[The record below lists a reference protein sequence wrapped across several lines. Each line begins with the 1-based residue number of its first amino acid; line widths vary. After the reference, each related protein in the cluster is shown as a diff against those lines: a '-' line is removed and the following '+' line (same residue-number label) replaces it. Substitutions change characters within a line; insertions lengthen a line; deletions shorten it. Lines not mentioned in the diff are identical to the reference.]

1 VNIFTPVILGGHNM
15 NNLGVGVIGVGRL
28 GYQHAV
34 NITKSRGAALM
45 AVSDPVKEA
54 LDRAVN
60 DFGVPGYASYQ
71 ELLADSK
78 VHAVVVA
85 TPTQTHYEVLNEA
98 IKTGKPIFCEKPITY
113 TLDEAEKI
121 VELVKENNIFMQIGF
136 MRRFDP
142 GHTAAKRMI
151 AGGECGKP
159 IYIHDCQRD
168 PNGPPPTYVPM
179 SGGLFVDMGIH
190 DLDVA
195 RWLMGSE
202 IVEIYAQGAVLKHE
216 YLKEMN
222 DVDDGQMLLKFE
234 SDALG
239 MIEIS
244 RNANDVYDT
253 RTEVIGLTKS
263 VFVGQNQLTP
273 CAIIGNRQIT
283 VDMANWCLGRF
294 KDGYE
299 LEIQAFVDAVNQ
311 EKPSPVTAYDGMI
324 GLKLALAA
332 TESYRKASPVKLAYS

>member
-1 VNIFTPVILGGHNM
+1 MG
-15 NNLGVGVIGVGRL
+15 NNLNIGVIGAGRL
-28 GYQHAV
+28 GYHHAS
-34 NITKSRGAALM
+34 NIMKSKGANLI
-45 AVSDPVKEA
+45 AVSDAAKES
-54 LDRAVN
+54 LDRAVR
-60 DFGVPGYASYQ
+60 DFDVKGYVSYKD
-71 ELLADSK
+71 LIADPEVK
-78 VHAVVVA
+78 ALVVA
-85 TPTQTHYEVLNEA
+85 TPTQTHYEILTEA
-98 IKTGKPIFCEKPITY
+98 IKSGKPIFCEKPITY

-121 VELVKENNIFMQIGF
+121 VEAVKKNNIFLQIGF

-142 GHTAAKRMI
+142 GHMAAKKMI
-151 AGGECGKP
+151 VSGECGNP

-168 PNGPPPTYVPM
+168 PNGPAKEYVPM

-202 IVEIYAQGAVLKHE
+202 IVEIYAQGAVLKHD
-216 YLKEMN
+216 YLKDLN
-222 DVDDGQMLLKFE
+222 DVDDGQILLKFA
-234 SDALG
+234 SGALG

-253 RTEVIGLTKS
+253 RTEVIGIKKS

-273 CAIIGNRQIT
+273 YTVIGGQQIV

-294 KDGYE
+294 KDSYE
-299 LEIQAFVDAVNQ
+299 LEIQAFIDAVN
-311 EKPSPVTAYDGMI
+311 EGKPSPVTAYDGMI

-332 TESYRKASPVKLAYS
+332 TQSYKTSTAVELTY